1 MTEFS
6 GDFGRFA
13 EEQGLVEI
21 TLEPLWLPE
30 STPQF
35 PFAPGAESSAWK
47 AETVEQKEISA
58 AHLALDALGVP
69 RTKELSEEERTGGV
83 RAIHDLRLHGRL
95 RLLGERIQE
104 QNIDIRT
111 LFPED

>member
-47 AETVEQKEISA
+47 AETIEDKEISA
-58 AHLALDALGVP
+58 AHLALDSLGVP
-69 RTKELSEEERTGGV
+69 RTIELSEEETVGGV
-83 RAIHDLRLHGRL
+83 RASHDLRLHGRL
-95 RLLGERIQE
+95 RLLRERLQE
-104 QNIDIRT
+104 RGVDADT
-111 LFPED
+111 LFPEQ